1 MKKNVEGKNTMN
13 DTVRVNSENK
23 IVPYLK
29 FGIIAGLVIFLYFP
43 EIKSLIYEWSTKKE
57 SSHGFLIPLI
67 SFYIVWRKRE
77 ALNIAPVA
85 QNWRGFF
92 ILLLGIVLLVTGRF
106 SYEPFAMRF
115 SVLVTIFG
123 LVYFLLGEKI
133 LRILLFPLGYLIFM
147 IPPPYILINT
157 IAVYLRLI
165 DAKIAYIVVSFI
177 GIPIVREG
185 PNLHLPN
192 ITLDVAYL
200 CTGIL
205 SLVSMVAL
213 SVFYAY
219 IFLRHVTSRTALIL
233 LALPIAFAGNILRI
247 VLITVLTY
255 YFGEIILNSLIHQFQ
270 GVVIFV
276 MNIFLLVILGSLLKK
291 VESRFLT
298 IKS

>member
-1 MKKNVEGKNTMN
+1 
-13 DTVRVNSENK
+13 
-23 IVPYLK
+23 
-29 FGIIAGLVIFLYFP
+29 
-43 EIKSLIYEWSTKKE
+43 
-57 SSHGFLIPLI
+57 
-67 SFYIVWRKRE
+67 
-77 ALNIAPVA
+77 
-85 QNWRGFF
+85 
-92 ILLLGIVLLVTGRF
+92 
-106 SYEPFAMRF
+106 
-115 SVLVTIFG
+115 
-123 LVYFLLGEKI
+123 
-133 LRILLFPLGYLIFM
+133 M

-157 IAVYLRLI
+157 IAVHLRLI
-165 DAKIAYIVVSFI
+165 DAKITYLVISFF

-185 PNLHLPN
+185 PILHLPN

-219 IFLRHVTSRTALIL
+219 IFLRHVISRTAVIL
-233 LALPIAFAGNILRI
+233 LALPIAFAGNIFRI
-247 VLITVLTY
+247 ILITVLTY
-255 YFGEIILNSLIHQFQ
+255 YFGEVILNSVIHQFQ